1 MALWHTLYTSCIFL
15 LCVFRHMEVC
25 VFVIQMLFFVTTQPE
40 LQPFFKSIEN
50 QALKVLVKMPTVGK
64 RSEFSS

>member
-1 MALWHTLYTSCIFL
+1 
-15 LCVFRHMEVC
+15 MEVC